1 MGFLNRLRRRLGWW
15 LIKPTFLA
23 RYRDIDDRIE
33 DDHQP
38 VSYHKDWWLGQQM
51 SLYHLAED
59 LRER

>member
-1 MGFLNRLRRRLGWW
+1 
-15 LIKPTFLA
+15 LA